1 MLVYIKMRK
10 ENCMGKYK
18 NMIITLSGDPA
29 SGKGTVSK
37 ELLKKKEYIQIVLFS
52 LLLFQIV
59 LISLFQMAIIEY
71 LQALWRVKL

>member
-1 MLVYIKMRK
+1 
-10 ENCMGKYK
+10 MGKYK